1 MRRGIGLLVL
11 AVLPLGCA
19 ATAPPAPVPP
29 EARGSAAAAGPSGSR
44 AVPSPV
50 LPSPPPPPPSVP
62 PQVSPRIDNE
72 EQAVRDV
79 NVRLARA
86 GQVVAQLDPSKL
98 GQEQREMLS
107 GLQDF
112 ISKAVDALQARDV
125 PRAQILADKA
135 SRLAD
140 DLIVAVK
147 NSRPRR

>member
-1 MRRGIGLLVL
+1 M
-11 AVLPLGCA
+11 
-19 ATAPPAPVPP
+19 
-29 EARGSAAAAGPSGSR
+29 
-44 AVPSPV
+44 
-50 LPSPPPPPPSVP
+50 
-62 PQVSPRIDNE
+62 
-72 EQAVRDV
+72 RDV